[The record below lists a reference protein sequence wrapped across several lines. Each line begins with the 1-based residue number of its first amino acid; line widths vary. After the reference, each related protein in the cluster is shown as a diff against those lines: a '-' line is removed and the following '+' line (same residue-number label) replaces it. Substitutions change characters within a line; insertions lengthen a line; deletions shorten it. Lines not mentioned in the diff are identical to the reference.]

1 MQAISSDDEAS
12 LLRHR
17 LATTGVTT
25 NAGDTLTIHKD
36 FRHCEILAKFGP
48 CCHSRVSQDFVKHN
62 ALGGVDC
69 GKVTINRRGKA
80 SEREGAE
87 VVEREI
93 ESNIGNRRVIRV
105 FILAKHVTTPYLSV

>member
-12 LLRHR
+12 LLCHR

-80 SEREGAE
+80 SESEGAE
-87 VVEREI
+87 VVE
-93 ESNIGNRRVIRV
+93 
-105 FILAKHVTTPYLSV
+105 VTRTDSRSRGPG